1 MLEKGNIAP
10 DIALYDDEGNLRNL
24 SEWRGK
30 KVILYFYPKDN
41 TSGCSKQACEF
52 NRLLTEFTLK
62 NAVVLGISRDGAG
75 SHQKFREKFGLA
87 FTLLSDPDLTAIKAY
102 DVWREKKMAGKV
114 SMGVLRSSFLIDEN
128 GVIAE
133 ARYGVKA
140 AENPAEMLGLLG

>member
-10 DIALYDDEGNLRNL
+10 EFALYDDEGNLRNL

-30 KVILYFYPKDN
+30 KVVLYFYPKDN

-52 NRLLTEFTLK
+52 NRLLPEFALK

-102 DVWREKKMAGKV
+102 DVW
-114 SMGVLRSSFLIDEN
+114 MGVLRSSFLIDEN